1 MRRGRHPRY
10 HGSMN
15 RFRLPLI
22 LSLALLPAAAKAVD
36 VADQLKLAA
45 HIETLRFAGDF
56 RLRYE
61 TFDRKQPRVNDTNRF
76 RYRLRFGMEAAL
88 PRQVTAAVRLG
99 AGTGEQFSNNQ
110 TLDNLSSQK
119 SLFVDQAYL
128 RWAPSLLED
137 GKVWLL
143 GGKSV
148 NQFWRP
154 YSADLIWDD
163 DFNPEGFQQGAEWL
177 APGGVSLFFNA
188 LQMVADY
195 DADRYKN
202 QWLFSEQVS
211 AETKLPWETRIR
223 SGVAYHKWSDE
234 QLSSFNQVG
243 VNVGNRRTGASP
255 GILSNR
261 FGVGEWTTE
270 FGAWAGKTPVSL
282 QATLARNFRAL
293 GSVAGPKARDG
304 YQYGV
309 IVGKAAE
316 AKTWEVGLFKKYSQM
331 DVTVADVADS
341 DFGDGGTNRVGGIF
355 WATYAPTS
363 WSSVRAKY
371 FTTKTIDLNLS
382 PGASGINRL
391 QLDVLVKF

>member
-1 MRRGRHPRY
+1 
-10 HGSMN
+10 
-15 RFRLPLI
+15 
-22 LSLALLPAAAKAVD
+22 
-36 VADQLKLAA
+36 
-45 HIETLRFAGDF
+45 
-56 RLRYE
+56 
-61 TFDRKQPRVNDTNRF
+61 
-76 RYRLRFGMEAAL
+76 
-88 PRQVTAAVRLG
+88 
-99 AGTGEQFSNNQ
+99 
-110 TLDNLSSQK
+110 
-119 SLFVDQAYL
+119 VDQAYL
-128 RWAPSLLED
+128 RWAPPVLKD

-143 GGKSV
+143 GGKAV

-163 DFNPEGFQQGAEWL
+163 DFNPEGFQQGVEWK
-177 APGGVSLFFNA
+177 APGEITLFFNA

-202 QWLFSEQVS
+202 QWLFSEQAT
-211 AETKLPWETRIR
+211 AELKLPGKTKLR

-243 VNVGNRRTGASP
+243 VNVGNRRIGAAP
-255 GILSNR
+255 GILANR

-270 FGAWAGKTPVSL
+270 FGAKAGAVPVSL

-293 GSVAGPKARDG
+293 GNVAGPKARDG
-304 YQYGV
+304 YQFGI

-316 AKTWEVGLFKKYSQM
+316 AKTWEIGLFKKYAQM

-355 WATYAPTS
+355 WIAYAPTV
-363 WSSVRAKY
+363 WSHLRVKY

-391 QLDVLVKF
+391 QLDALVKF

>member
-1 MRRGRHPRY
+1 MSR
-10 HGSMN
+10 S
-15 RFRLPLI
+15 
-22 LSLALLPAAAKAVD
+22 SLALIISLAFLSSTARAAG
-36 VADQLKLAA
+36 VADQLKLSD
-45 HIETLRFAGDF
+45 HIESLRFNGDL

-61 TFDRKQPRVNDTNRF
+61 TFDRKQPDVNDSQRF
-76 RYRLRFGMEAAL
+76 RYRLRLGMEAAL

-128 RWAPSLLED
+128 RWQPPFLKD

-143 GGKSV
+143 GGKAV

-163 DFNPEGFQQGAEWL
+163 DFNPEGFQQGVEWH
-177 APGGVSLFFNA
+177 APGEVTLFFNA

-202 QWLFSEQVS
+202 QWLFSEQAT
-211 AETKLPWETRIR
+211 AEVELPWKTKVR

-243 VNVGNRRTGASP
+243 VNVGNRRAGAAP
-255 GILSNR
+255 GILANR

-270 FGAWAGKTPVSL
+270 FGAKVRDVPVSL

-293 GSVAGPKARDG
+293 GNVAGPKARDG
-304 YQYGV
+304 HQFGV

-316 AKTWEVGLFKKYSQM
+316 AKTWEVGAFKKYAQM

-341 DFGDGGTNRVGGIF
+341 DFGEGGTNRVGGIF
-355 WATYAPTS
+355 WAAYAPTG
-363 WSSVRAKY
+363 WSHLRVKY
-371 FTTKTIDLNLS
+371 FTTKSIDLNLS
-382 PGASGINRL
+382 PGASGVNRL
-391 QLDVLVKF
+391 QLDVQVRF